1 MSQDDEPCTCCKG
14 TGITIQTERR
24 CACQPPNKAPA
35 PSPVN
40 DMNARIN
47 YVQQVL
53 LDYAAKETDLTM
65 ASFQI
70 CELIEVVQAAG
81 IERAAIFVEKIPGI
95 LSIEGAAAAIRAMKP
110 EI

>member
-1 MSQDDEPCTCCKG
+1 
-14 TGITIQTERR
+14 
-24 CACQPPNKAPA
+24 
-35 PSPVN
+35 
-40 DMNARIN
+40 
-47 YVQQVL
+47 
-53 LDYAAKETDLTM
+53 M